1 MTLCGVFTKTFDVFL
16 LTPILKRIFNRSTLR
31 FTCERQKQLVKMK
44 DGNVFVNNVI
54 STCEEGGKWS
64 ETIVGDYKCLGMFN
78 E

>member
-1 MTLCGVFTKTFDVFL
+1 
-16 LTPILKRIFNRSTLR
+16 
-31 FTCERQKQLVKMK
+31 MK